1 MDKYIKALISIFDR
15 YNVHT
20 SKHDNMFRRIE
31 LETSFDAVIEVAI
44 HDNKTTSE
52 NIEYLQLY
60 ACDLLRRYS
69 V

>member
-1 MDKYIKALISIFDR
+1 MDKYIKSLISIFDR
-15 YNVHT
+15 YNLHT
-20 SKHDNMFRRIE
+20 SNHENLFRRIE

-44 HDNKTTSE
+44 HDRNTTPE
-52 NIEYLQLY
+52 NIEYLQIY